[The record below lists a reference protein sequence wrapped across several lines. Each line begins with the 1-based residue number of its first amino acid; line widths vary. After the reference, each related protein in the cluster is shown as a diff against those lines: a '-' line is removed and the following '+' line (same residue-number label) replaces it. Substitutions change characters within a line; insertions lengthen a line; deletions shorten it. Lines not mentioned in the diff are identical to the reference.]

1 MKISP
6 KIYWNWTIWVNVGEF
21 GSIPVLLNLVGISSF
36 LSDIRYDHLSSVD
49 WPAQTPLPGS
59 GRHSRSPRWWARSG
73 ICTQLP
79 APLFPRWREMDHLE
93 GPLGPRCKWDFS
105 HVLALITNELD
116 PLFLSR
122 LVNKWSEITVWMSL
136 NEQVG
141 CQHKKHTAEG
151 DSIIDRIRL
160 NILGLL
166 SINEVLITAI
176 CIIHLHLIYLL
187 FIVKL
192 SSLELSQASGWT
204 MQRMHVQ
211 SLYYFKASIIASVE
225 YLIWWYMVLCVLY
238 HSYMAAWELQT
249 PTTKCLRK
257 VTLFGSHLHLLFW
270 TLYWHTTNIEKL
282 QTEVIFFALMCF
294 I

>member
-1 MKISP
+1 M
-6 KIYWNWTIWVNVGEF
+6 
-21 GSIPVLLNLVGISSF
+21 
-36 LSDIRYDHLSSVD
+36 
-49 WPAQTPLPGS
+49 
-59 GRHSRSPRWWARSG
+59 
-73 ICTQLP
+73 
-79 APLFPRWREMDHLE
+79 
-93 GPLGPRCKWDFS
+93 
-105 HVLALITNELD
+105 
-116 PLFLSR
+116 
-122 LVNKWSEITVWMSL
+122 
-136 NEQVG
+136 G

-211 SLYYFKASIIASVE
+211 SLYSFKASIIASVE

-249 PTTKCLRK
+249 LTTKCFKEGYTVWLSLAFTILDLILTHNKYWETANRSNFFCVNVFHLK
-257 VTLFGSHLHLLFW
+257 TACGSNLS
-270 TLYWHTTNIEKL
+270 N
-282 QTEVIFFALMCF
+282 QSFFAPLCIKEKVQSVHF
-294 I
+294 SSSWINKFRKCTLNKIWAP

>member
-116 PLFLSR
+116 PS
-122 LVNKWSEITVWMSL
+122 VSVTNKWSEITVWMSL

-166 SINEVLITAI
+166 SINEVLITDI

-211 SLYYFKASIIASVE
+211 SLYSFKASIIASVE

>member
-105 HVLALITNELD
+105 HVLALITDELD
-116 PLFLSR
+116 LSVSVTPGKQMER
-122 LVNKWSEITVWMSL
+122 NNSL
-136 NEQVG
+136 NVI
-141 CQHKKHTAEG
+141 KW
-151 DSIIDRIRL
+151 
-160 NILGLL
+160 
-166 SINEVLITAI
+166 
-176 CIIHLHLIYLL
+176 
-187 FIVKL
+187 
-192 SSLELSQASGWT
+192 ASGVSTQETYCWG
-204 MQRMHVQ
+204 R
-211 SLYYFKASIIASVE
+211 
-225 YLIWWYMVLCVLY
+225 
-238 HSYMAAWELQT
+238 
-249 PTTKCLRK
+249 
-257 VTLFGSHLHLLFW
+257 LH
-270 TLYWHTTNIEKL
+270 YW
-282 QTEVIFFALMCF
+282 
-294 I
+294 

>member
-1 MKISP
+1 M
-6 KIYWNWTIWVNVGEF
+6 NWI
-21 GSIPVLLNLVGISSF
+21 
-36 LSDIRYDHLSSVD
+36 
-49 WPAQTPLPGS
+49 
-59 GRHSRSPRWWARSG
+59 
-73 ICTQLP
+73 
-79 APLFPRWREMDHLE
+79 
-93 GPLGPRCKWDFS
+93 
-105 HVLALITNELD
+105 

-204 MQRMHVQ
+204 MQRMHLQ
-211 SLYYFKASIIASVE
+211 SLYYFKTPIIASVE
-225 YLIWWYMVLCVLY
+225 YSIWWYIVLCVLY

-249 PTTKCLRK
+249 PTTKFLRK
-257 VTLFGSHLHLLFW
+257 TLHCL
-270 TLYWHTTNIEKL
+270 
-282 QTEVIFFALMCF
+282 ALTC
-294 I
+294 IYYSGPYIDTQQILRNCKPK

>member
-1 MKISP
+1 M
-6 KIYWNWTIWVNVGEF
+6 
-21 GSIPVLLNLVGISSF
+21 
-36 LSDIRYDHLSSVD
+36 
-49 WPAQTPLPGS
+49 
-59 GRHSRSPRWWARSG
+59 
-73 ICTQLP
+73 
-79 APLFPRWREMDHLE
+79 
-93 GPLGPRCKWDFS
+93 
-105 HVLALITNELD
+105 
-116 PLFLSR
+116 
-122 LVNKWSEITVWMSL
+122 
-136 NEQVG
+136 G

-211 SLYYFKASIIASVE
+211 SLYSFKASIIASVE

-282 QTEVIFFALMCF
+282 QTEVNFFCVNVFHLKTACGSNLSNQSFFAPLCIKEKVQSVHF
-294 I
+294 SSSWINKFRKCTLNKIWAP